1 MRKIFKYRIEAEG
14 DTAVRM
20 PSGSRLLSVGYQNGE
35 AFLWAQINLRAH
47 EVTRVIRAVVTG
59 TELQMNTWQAPLVD
73 VLRLRNSTGAYFVA
87 HVFDMGE
94 KNL

>member
-1 MRKIFKYRIEAEG
+1 MRKIFKYRIEPEG

-20 PSGSRLLSVGYQNGE
+20 PSGSRLLSIGYQGGE
-35 AFLWAQINLRAH
+35 AFLWAQVNLRAH
-47 EVTRVIRAVVTG
+47 EISRTIRAVTTG
-59 TELQMNTWQAPLVD
+59 EELHLNTWQAPLID
-73 VLRLRNSTGAYFVA
+73 VLRLKNSRGEHYVA